1 MENNIDYYKKYK
13 KYKKIYK
20 SGGTLSERLSNN
32 LVSDYL
38 KPEDIDSM
46 RSVSKDLSTNTR
58 KILKGDNNICRPKYY
73 GYYPYCLD
81 NDDYTYVNNSG
92 KKYICCNRDISKMI
106 RFQSAIISNLYDLV
120 EINWYGVSIQIGNYS
135 YPLGEIIN
143 EPDTIKRFGFKLKPG
158 EILDCENLSRENK
171 NKIIMDGDIIKYQD
185 SDDQMTVILDKNG
198 LVSSI
203 TFTGEEGDELDPD
216 VIAYLLQL
224 TTLDRLYIDEYEI
237 SGEVFNSLCNL
248 SNLKELTLNS
258 CIHDNSI
265 IPGCI
270 GNLENL
276 EILEITG
283 NILSGTVPESINHLK
298 HLNTVT
304 IAYNENLDD
313 FKFSTHKPIV
323 ENKVK
328 WKDSYAASVFR
339 QNKN

>member
-32 LVSDYL
+32 LISDYL
-38 KPEDIDSM
+38 KPEEIDNM

-58 KILKGDNNICRPKYY
+58 KILKGDNNICRPNYY
-73 GYYPYCLD
+73 GYHPYCLD

-120 EINWYGVSIQIGNYS
+120 DINWSGVEVILHIGEDFS
-135 YPLGEIIN
+135 PLGEIIN
-143 EPDTIKRFGFKLKPG
+143 DEWTIQRFGFKLKPG

-171 NKIIMDGDIIKYQD
+171 NKIVMDGDIIKYQHNLSSYD
-185 SDDQMTVILDKNG
+185 NPMSVILDKNG

-203 TFTGEEGDELDPD
+203 TFTANGEDELDPD
-216 VIAYLLQL
+216 VITYLLQL
-224 TTLDRLYIDEYEI
+224 TTLDRLYIDEFNI

-248 SNLKELTLNS
+248 SNLKELTLKS

-265 IPGCI
+265 IPECI
-270 GNLENL
+270 SNLKKL
-276 EILEITG
+276 EILEIRG

-298 HLNTVT
+298 HLKNVEIYDNKT
-304 IAYNENLDD
+304 LDD
-313 FKFSTHKPIV
+313 FQFSTPKPIG

-328 WKDSYAASVFR
+328 
-339 QNKN
+339 